1 MGAPPPPGAWQ
12 TITRVTC
19 VRKTCK
25 NPFSRASLIS
35 LITVICMDPH
45 SPNELIATR
54 SLLQQNIVFSILG
67 DPGAASWVDRM
78 FVVKV

>member
-1 MGAPPPPGAWQ
+1 
-12 TITRVTC
+12 
-19 VRKTCK
+19 
-25 NPFSRASLIS
+25 
-35 LITVICMDPH
+35 MDPH